1 MRSVAVLCAVLL
13 SVSYALLANAEGVR
27 YYRYF
32 DPAGNTIIND
42 AIPPEKV
49 AGGYDIL
56 NAHGRVIEV
65 VPGIG
70 TPEEQRARRLQAEQD
85 NYDRALLRRYS
96 SAADVEA
103 ARDRYLRELSI
114 RIDTLV
120 ASLARSK
127 ELLAEAQAA
136 LGAMG
141 VNDEQR
147 PLYEKNAQL
156 LTREIVATE
165 RQIVERKSERAES
178 EVRFVKELE
187 RLLALKAADA
197 A

>member
-1 MRSVAVLCAVLL
+1 MRLVAKLCAVLL
-13 SVSYALLANAEGVR
+13 SVSLASQACADGVR

-32 DPAGNTIIND
+32 DAAGNTIIND

-56 NAHGRVIEV
+56 DAQGRVIEV
-65 VPGIG
+65 IPGIG
-70 TPEEQRARRLQAEQD
+70 SVEEQRARRLQAEQD

-120 ASLARSK
+120 ASLATSK
-127 ELLAEAQAA
+127 DLLEKAQAA
-136 LGAMG
+136 LGSMG
-141 VNDEQR
+141 ANDEQR

-156 LTREIVATE
+156 LTREIAVTKK
-165 RQIVERKSERAES
+165 QIAERKSERAES